1 MNIEKEVCHFF
12 PKEKEKEKERF
23 FFFRIYFRI
32 FFRSKNLYIFCSTQV
47 AIKHNNNNNKSKTY
61 NIFY

>member
-1 MNIEKEVCHFF
+1 MNIEKGVCHFF
-12 PKEKEKEKERF
+12 PKEKEKEKEKERF

-47 AIKHNNNNNKSKTY
+47 AIKHNNNNNNNKIK
-61 NIFY
+61 NL